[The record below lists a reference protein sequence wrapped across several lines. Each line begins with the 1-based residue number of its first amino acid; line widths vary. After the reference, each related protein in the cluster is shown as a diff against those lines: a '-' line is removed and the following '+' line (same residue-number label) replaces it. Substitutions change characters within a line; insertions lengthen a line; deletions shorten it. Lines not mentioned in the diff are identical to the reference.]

1 MSVVVNE
8 FEVVPEAA
16 QPQPQAQQR
25 PEARGEADPVEA
37 ERILHELMRQR
48 AARVERLRAT

>member
-16 QPQPQAQQR
+16 QQQAAQPTGI
-25 PEARGEADPVEA
+25 PPA
-37 ERILHELMRQR
+37 EEPALDEE
-48 AARVERLRAT
+48 VERVVRLRIDRLVRVHAT

>member
-8 FEVVPEAA
+8 FEVVPEPAPA
-16 QPQPQAQQR
+16 PEPQRTREERDPAESQR
-25 PEARGEADPVEA
+25 LLA
-37 ERILHELMRQR
+37 ELLRKR